1 MNLDDNVNTIVQT
14 IIAEITTQVQQQVAE
29 QIDAKIADIV
39 NNLDAT
45 SILSNLLNQKLDQVL
60 GRLPIDS
67 KSIESQLLSR
77 LDTTAATMS
86 TNIQAQATAA
96 ITESIATQVN
106 NINFQQLCES
116 TLISAI
122 ENQKINYAKSSIA
135 GDAIDIAS
143 LIISGDNVQGGIIRN
158 FGSTGIDD
166 KAENCQL
173 TIMDEVTVVE
183 NNLLTQDLTVKGTVT
198 VEGDLNV
205 TGAVTKTSALYVS
218 LVADAAESVKT
229 NLDSTLFNTYADTVF
244 NRIRD
249 VGLDLTKI
257 TLNQNPIMDESG
269 LANSI
274 RNSNLEKVG
283 LLKELQVAG
292 ESYLSGTLYSTR
304 NRVGVNTI
312 EPARALSIWDQDIEI
327 GFGKQSNNTAVIET
341 PRVQNLV
348 LSSNGKNNLVLDS
361 NGGTTVNTL
370 TIGHIAIST
379 SPVPPTNSQPKGCI
393 VFNANPT
400 LGGPMGWVSLGDARW
415 ANFGI
420 ID

>member
-14 IIAEITTQVQQQVAE
+14 IIAEITTQVQQQAAE

-173 TIMDEVTVVE
+173 TIMDEVIVVE

-257 TLNQNPIMDESG
+257 TLNQNPILDESG

-379 SPVPPTNSQPKGCI
+379 SPVPPTDSQPKGCI